1 MQAFELPNADLTSK
15 NDLDDFDT
23 ILAMPTEEFV
33 PLQNDEQRQASIAQ
47 KKAER
52 EHQLKLAEIKRQKD
66 EEERRKRAEEARITE
81 NVRKEKLE

>member
-33 PLQNDEQRQASIAQ
+33 PLQNDE
-47 KKAER
+47 
-52 EHQLKLAEIKRQKD
+52 
-66 EEERRKRAEEARITE
+66 
-81 NVRKEKLE
+81 